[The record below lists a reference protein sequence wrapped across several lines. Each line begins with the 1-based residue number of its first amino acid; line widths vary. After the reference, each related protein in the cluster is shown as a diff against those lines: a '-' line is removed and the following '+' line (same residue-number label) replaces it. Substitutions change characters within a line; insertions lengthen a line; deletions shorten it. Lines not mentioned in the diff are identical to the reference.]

1 MARGSSP
8 QSPGQ
13 RMLIIF
19 VVYCIVLSCDC
30 LDPRANHNLFHTPM
44 ARYSLFVPKVPLNID
59 KPNQTVSA
67 DHQKTVSSYLQSAN
81 IGSAVT
87 DIVFICLSAL

>member
-1 MARGSSP
+1 
-8 QSPGQ
+8 
-13 RMLIIF
+13 
-19 VVYCIVLSCDC
+19 
-30 LDPRANHNLFHTPM
+30 M